1 MQISDLQKY
10 TLQKWLSERE
20 ELINMAIIKCKVCG
34 EDVSDKAKVCP
45 HCGATLIEEPEEVK
59 TPIICE
65 ECGAEIPEGL
75 ETCPKCGCPVP
86 QKEAIVNDPSVPV
99 TQNNSGAGKSISG
112 KTKRIIAIALAA
124 ILLVVGFVVI
134 SQNTLTGDDK
144 VAYEMVL
151 DAANNFKNPSSVR
164 LVSGTVGVD
173 KDCLFAGISATN
185 GWGARSTSYYFIMG
199 GAILE
204 EDNPTSMYK
213 ATDKLNIQKINKK
226 LEKALGS
233 Y

>member
-1 MQISDLQKY
+1 
-10 TLQKWLSERE
+10 
-20 ELINMAIIKCKVCG
+20 MAIIKCRACG
-34 EDVSDKAKVCP
+34 EDVSDKAKICP
-45 HCGATLIEEPEEVK
+45 HCGTTLIEEPEEVK

-65 ECGAEIPEGL
+65 ECGAEISEGL

-86 QKEAIVNDPSVPV
+86 QKEAVTNDQSVSV
-99 TQNNSGAGKSISG
+99 SQNNIGTGRSISG
-112 KTKRIIAIALAA
+112 KTKKIIAIALAT
-124 ILLVVGFVVI
+124 IILVVGFVII

-151 DAANNFKNPSSVR
+151 DTANNFKNPSSVR
-164 LVSGTVGVD
+164 LISGTVGVD

-185 GWGARSTSYYFIMG
+185 GWGARSTSYYFIMSG
-199 GAILE
+199 GIIE
-204 EDNPTSMYK
+204 EDDPTSLYK

>member
-1 MQISDLQKY
+1 
-10 TLQKWLSERE
+10 
-20 ELINMAIIKCKVCG
+20 MAIIKCRACG
-34 EDVSDKAKVCP
+34 EDVSDKAKICP

-59 TPIICE
+59 EPIICE
-65 ECGAEIPEGL
+65 ECGSEIPEGL

-86 QKEAIVNDPSVPV
+86 QKEAVVNDPSTIV
-99 TQNNSGAGKSISG
+99 TQNNSGIGKGLSA
-112 KTKRIIAIALAA
+112 KTKKIIAIALAA

-144 VAYEMVL
+144 VAYEIML
-151 DAANNFKNPSSVR
+151 EAANNFKNPSSVR

-173 KDCLFAGISATN
+173 KDCLFAGVSATN
-185 GWGARSTSYYFIMG
+185 GWGARSTSYYYISG
-199 GAILE
+199 SGWILE
-204 EDNPTSMYK
+204 EDDATSLYK
-213 ATDKLNIQKINKK
+213 ATDKLHIQKINKK